1 MNKQE
6 KEAMQQILS
15 GRIENPYLKGLADIR
30 KRMRKY
36 TKKGEKVPKELEDKL
51 NAQIERL
58 CNWKL

>member
-15 GRIENPYLKGLADIR
+15 GRIENPYIDGMKDIQ

-36 TKKGEKVPKELEDKL
+36 VKKGEKVPKELEEEY
-51 NAQIERL
+51 NAQIEKL
-58 CNWKL
+58 CAWKI